1 MFASNYIP
9 SLQMRYEGFPHLH
22 FAYGKLSDMLEFNK
36 TLELCKCTAL
46 GISQRGNISQHTNAV
61 IQLSHNEAN
70 PEEEFYIILF
80 YYMEH

>member
-1 MFASNYIP
+1 
-9 SLQMRYEGFPHLH
+9 
-22 FAYGKLSDMLEFNK
+22 MLEFNK

-61 IQLSHNEAN
+61 IRLSHNEAN